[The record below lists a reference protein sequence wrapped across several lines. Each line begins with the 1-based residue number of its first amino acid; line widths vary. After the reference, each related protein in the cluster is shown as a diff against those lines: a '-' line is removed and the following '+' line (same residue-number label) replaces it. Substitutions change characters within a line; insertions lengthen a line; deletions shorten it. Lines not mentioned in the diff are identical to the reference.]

1 MIPKLYAADAFEY
14 VTEGLGRLT
23 ECVSCTVMEERNG
36 EYECQFEYPIGG
48 KLYEQIKNGCVITC
62 PHNET
67 GDLQPFVI
75 YRISKPING
84 VATFYAHH
92 VSYLLSGIVLDPFRA
107 TSCASALSAMRDV
120 GQPYNPF
127 TYWTDKVTEAEF
139 RVDVPVSARAILGG
153 MEGSILDVFG
163 GGEYEFD
170 KYQVKLWQNRGTDS
184 GVTIRYGK
192 NLTDITDEL
201 DTLDVYDSV
210 VPYWLSSEEDGQ
222 CIYGGVVVA
231 TGVSSPTHTVVMDL
245 SGEYQNAPTVA
256 QLENKAQTILD
267 RRRSWIPKRNIKIDF
282 VALWQ
287 TEEYAQI
294 APLERVNLCD
304 TVTVVYP
311 ELDVNVSAKVIKTV
325 YNVLLDRYDEIEL
338 GEPRSSF
345 GDVITAQTD
354 AALAKVPTTSMMQAA
369 IDYATSMI
377 TGGQGGHVVFRYDAN
392 EKPTEILIMDTEDE
406 ATAVNVLRIN
416 MNGIGFS
423 SNGVNGPFTTAWTI
437 DGHFVAN
444 FIDTG
449 QLSANVIYGGV
460 IQSVD
465 GNNKWDLTGGTFTMK
480 SGSINLG
487 SGNFVVNSSGT
498 VTIKKGSINL
508 GNGNFVVTDAGV
520 VTIKNGSIQILSSDG
535 TKNYFSVSRTGVMKA
550 TEAELTGNIV
560 FHPSASGSALGYVD
574 MNIRGSQ
581 IYLNEYGGLGWTKT
595 ESRWSGVK
603 INMQIK
609 TAGAKDFLIQRYE
622 NGSAVDWIYSG
633 GTSNKDL
640 WIQGGSHYGYAVT
653 CSSPHIHFAYTNGHL
668 YYKQGTSD
676 TWHQLD

>member
-1 MIPKLYAADAFEY
+1 MERVDYRRDDHTEVVENMIPKLYAADAFEY

-23 ECVSCTVMEERNG
+23 ECTSCKVTEERNG
-36 EYECQFEYPIGG
+36 GYECQFTYPIGG

-231 TGVSSPTHTVVMDL
+231 TGVSSPTRTVVMDL

-256 QLENKAQTILD
+256 QLESKAQTILD

-311 ELDVNVSAKVIKTV
+311 DLDVNVSAKVIKTV

-406 ATAVNVLRIN
+406 STAVNVLRIN

-465 GNNKWDLTGGTFTMK
+465 GKNKWDLTGGLFSMTR
-480 SGSINLG
+480 GSINLG
-487 SGNFVVNSSGT
+487 SG
-498 VTIKKGSINL
+498 K
-508 GNGNFVVTDAGV
+508 FVVTDAGA
-520 VTIKNGSIQILSSDG
+520 VTIKNGTITMLDSSNNIL
-535 TKNYFSVSRTGVMKA
+535 FSVS
-550 TEAELTGNIV
+550 N
-560 FHPSASGSALGYVD
+560 SGS
-574 MNIRGSQ
+574 
-581 IYLNEYGGLGWTKT
+581 
-595 ESRWSGVK
+595 
-603 INMQIK
+603 MQ
-609 TAGAKDFLIQRYE
+609 AKDAIFAGHVNFYYE
-622 NGSAVDWIYSG
+622 NYSNQYHTDFNGIWLQGWQGSTQGSRLELYSNGLFRTTGTLTLQYKSAAAKGFTIKKYNSSLDTYYDWLYAG
-633 GTSNKDL
+633 GTNNDDL
-640 WIQGGSHYGYAVT
+640 WINGGAHQGYAVT
-653 CSSPHIHFAYTNGHL
+653 CGSPHIHFSYTNGHL
-668 YYKQGTSD
+668 YYKQGSSD

>member
-23 ECVSCTVMEERNG
+23 ECISCTVMEERNG

-48 KLYEQIKNGCVITC
+48 KLYEQIKHGCVITC

-107 TSCASALSAMRDV
+107 TSCASALSAMRDA
-120 GQPYNPF
+120 GKPYNPF

-210 VPYWLSSEEDGQ
+210 VPYWLSSEEGGQ

-231 TGVSSPTHTVVMDL
+231 TGVSSPTRTVVMDL

-256 QLENKAQTILD
+256 QLESKAQTILD

-423 SNGVNGPFTTAWTI
+423 SRGVNGPFTTAWTI
-437 DGHFVAN
+437 DGHFVAD
-444 FIDTG
+444 FITAG
-449 QLSANVIYGGV
+449 TLNAALIKAGLLSDA
-460 IQSVD
+460 S
-465 GNNKWDLTGGTFTMK
+465 GNNSWDMT
-480 SGSINLG
+480 
-487 SGNFVVNSSGT
+487 SGT
-498 VTIKKGSINL
+498 LSIKKGSINL
-508 GNGNFVVTDAGV
+508 GSGKFVVTDAGA
-520 VTIKNGSIQILSSDG
+520 VTIKNGTIQILSADG
-535 TKNYFSVSRTGVMKA
+535 TTTRFAVS
-550 TEAELTGNIV
+550 N
-560 FHPSASGSALGYVD
+560 SG
-574 MNIRGSQ
+574 
-581 IYLNEYGGLGWTKT
+581 
-595 ESRWSGVK
+595 
-603 INMQIK
+603 NMQAQGAEFLKQIK
-609 TAGAKDFLIQRYE
+609 FYGTSFGDTSYLTINGSNIYSTIAGNSVGSLTWYATYAEWSAKKIRMSITASGAKDFLVQRYE
-622 NGSAVDWIYSG
+622 GGSTPIDWLYSA
-633 GTSNKDL
+633 GTNNKDL
-640 WIQGGSHYGYAVT
+640 WLDGGAHQGYLVT
-653 CSSPHIHFAYTNGHL
+653 CGSPHIHFSYTGGHL
-668 YYKQGTSD
+668 YYKQGSSD

>member
-231 TGVSSPTHTVVMDL
+231 TGVSSPTRTVVMDL

-256 QLENKAQTILD
+256 QLESKAQTILD

-406 ATAVNVLRIN
+406 STAVNVLRIN

-465 GNNKWDLTGGTFTMK
+465 GKNKWDLTGGLFSMTR
-480 SGSINLG
+480 GSINLG
-487 SGNFVVNSSGT
+487 SGNFVV
-498 VTIKKGSINL
+498 
-508 GNGNFVVTDAGV
+508 TDAGN
-520 VTIKNGSIQILSSDG
+520 VTIKNGTIQILSANG
-535 TKNYFSVSRTGVMKA
+535 TKTWFSVSNSGNMRA
-550 TEAELTGNIV
+550 QSAEFLAQTTFYGTSFGDTSYLYINGSNIYSVIAGNNVGSLTWYSTYAMW
-560 FHPSASGSALGYVD
+560 SAKKIHMSISAAGS
-574 MNIRGSQ
+574 
-581 IYLNEYGGLGWTKT
+581 
-595 ESRWSGVK
+595 
-603 INMQIK
+603 
-609 TAGAKDFLIQRYE
+609 KDFLVQRYE
-622 NGSAVDWIYSG
+622 GGSTPVDWLYSA
-633 GTSNKDL
+633 GTNSKDL
-640 WIQGGSHYGYAVT
+640 WLDGGAHQGYLVT
-653 CSSPHIHFAYTNGHL
+653 CGSPHIHFSYTNGHL
-668 YYKQGTSD
+668 YYKQGSSD